1 MTTKH
6 YHSSGNSDNIFPV
19 AKKVWRLLSSNRRRG
34 ALRLWCFMVVGMMF
48 ELVGVGLVVP
58 VMAILLDPSD
68 LASRSPLFQHYLDMM
83 GNPERLHLVMIVMGT
98 LFSAYLIK
106 NLYLV
111 FLAWQQTRYVYSL
124 QAELSTKLFTTYL
137 RQPYVFH
144 LQRNSALL
152 IRNIQGEMNMLINGI
167 FSPSMQIFAEGLVII
182 GLGALLLYV
191 APIGTLI
198 VFLVVGSFARLFQY
212 VTKAALSSWGQLRI
226 FHEGIRIRQLQQGLG
241 GIKDVKL
248 LGRESD
254 FISLYSKSTL
264 QSTQMNQKQ
273 SALQQVPRL
282 FLELLAIFG
291 LSILMVTLTWQGE
304 SAANIIPT
312 LALFAAVAFRLM
324 PSVNRIMAA
333 LQQLRF
339 GYPALNL
346 LYRELNLSNE
356 ISKNH
361 TDQSEIT
368 FQDEVRLDSISFLYP
383 SAEKP
388 VLEAVSLSI
397 KKGESVGFIGPSGS
411 GKSTLIDI
419 LLGLLEP
426 SSGNIHA
433 DGVDIRNNM
442 SSWQKQ
448 IGYVPQ
454 TIFLT
459 DDTLRRNIAFGL
471 AEDQIDNQAVEHALK
486 AAQLESFIK
495 DLPEG
500 INTIV
505 GERGVRLSGGQRQ
518 RIGIARALY
527 HNPTVLVLDE
537 ATSALDSAT
546 ESDVI
551 KSINALHGTKTIVM
565 IAHRLSTV
573 EGCDRIYRLENGCI
587 DLAKN
592 ANQDFSQF
600 LEETN
605 SLNNSKK

>member
-152 IRNIQGEMNMLINGI
+152 IRNIQGELSMLINAI
-167 FSPSMQIFAEGLVII
+167 FSPSMLIFGEGMVII

-264 QSTQMNQKQ
+264 QSSQMNQKQ

-291 LSILMVTLTWQGE
+291 LSILMVTVTWQGE
-304 SAANIIPT
+304 SVANIIPT

-324 PSVNRIMAA
+324 PSMNRIMAA

-346 LYRELNLSNE
+346 LYRELNLSDE

-361 TDQSEIT
+361 SEQSAII

-383 SAEKP
+383 GAEKP
-388 VLEAVSLSI
+388 ALETVSLSI
-397 KKGESVGFIGPSGS
+397 KKGESVGFIGVSGA
-411 GKSTLIDI
+411 GKSTLVDVI
-419 LLGLLEP
+419 LGLLRT
-426 SSGNIHA
+426 SSGRVLV
-433 DGVDIRNNM
+433 DGEDIGKNLRA
-442 SSWQKQ
+442 WQDQ

-454 TIFLT
+454 TIYLT
-459 DDTLRRNIAFGL
+459 DDTLRRNVAFGL
-471 AEDQIDNQAVEHALK
+471 ADEEIDDAAVQRAIK
-486 AAQLESFIK
+486 DAQLEEFVISHP
-495 DLPEG
+495 DGVES
-500 INTIV
+500 IV
-505 GERGVRLSGGQRQ
+505 GEHGVRLSGGQRQ

-527 HNPTVLVLDE
+527 HNPSVLVLDE
-537 ATSALDSAT
+537 ATSALDSKT
-546 ESDVI
+546 EAEVMQAI
-551 KSINALHGTKTIVM
+551 TALKGNKTILIV
-565 IAHRLSTV
+565 AHRLSTV
-573 EGCDRIYRLENGCI
+573 KKCDQLYKLERGKLVSYGTANEM
-587 DLAKN
+587 LKN
-592 ANQDFSQF
+592 DHSA
-600 LEETN
+600 
-605 SLNNSKK
+605 